1 MAVARFC
8 ALQIPLSSPLQHV
21 NKEPVNVIE
30 EFELILSK
38 AIKALNSVL
47 TVVQSHLPAPATKEG
62 TSFLGLRVSTIA
74 VTSNNC
80 PSKRKI
86 LKIKKKN
93 LVL

>member
-1 MAVARFC
+1 VAVARFC

-21 NKEPVNVIE
+21 NKEPVNEVE
-30 EFELILSK
+30 EFQLLLSK

-47 TVVQSHLPAPATKEG
+47 TVVHRYLPTPTSTEG
-62 TSFLGLRVSTIA
+62 TSFLGLRVSTSA

-86 LKIKKKN
+86 
-93 LVL
+93 